1 MSAEPRIPPVVE
13 PNDEQQELLS
23 KTLIGPDGRALNI
36 FATLA
41 HHPRLLKRV
50 NALGGLFMAHGTLT
64 PRERELVILRTAF
77 RVGSDY
83 EWAQHVVIGRRAGLT
98 DDEIGSLARPEQDGR
113 WTDEER
119 ALLTAADEL
128 FATDE
133 LGDTTWAALERTWST
148 EQILE
153 LLLMIGFYRMLAGYL
168 LAVRVQLEPGMET
181 VPATEGA

>member
-1 MSAEPRIPPVVE
+1 MSEPRIPPVEE
-13 PNDEQQELLS
+13 PDDQQQELLS

-50 NALGGLFMAHGTLT
+50 NALGGLFMAHGSLT
-64 PRERELVILRTAF
+64 PREREIVILRTAF

-98 DDEIGSLARPEQDGR
+98 DEEIARVARPEADAE
-113 WTDEER
+113 WAAEER
-119 ALLTAADEL
+119 VLIAAADEL
-128 FATDE
+128 FADDD
-133 LGDTTWAALERTWST
+133 LGDETWESLRRTWST

-153 LLLMIGFYRMLAGYL
+153 LLVMIGFYRMLAGYL
-168 LAVRVQLEPGMET
+168 RGVRVQLEPGMET
-181 VPATEGA
+181 LGEAERG